1 VEIKNRIREFII
13 TNFVTASGVFIDDT
27 TALLES
33 GIIDSTGV
41 MEMLLFV
48 EEEFDIE
55 VPPEDLL
62 PENFNSIAGLAD
74 YIQRKLT

>member
-55 VPPEDLL
+55 DLL